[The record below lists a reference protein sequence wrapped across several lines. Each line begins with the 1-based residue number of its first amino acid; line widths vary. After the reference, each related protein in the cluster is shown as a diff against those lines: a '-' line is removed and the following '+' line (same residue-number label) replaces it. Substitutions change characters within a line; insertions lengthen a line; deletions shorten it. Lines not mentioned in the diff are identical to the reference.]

1 MYIVHVHVHVN
12 EDYVEDFKNLT
23 IENAKDSLEEPGI
36 VRFDIVQ
43 EQDDPTKFVLIEVYK
58 TIEDTARHKLTDH
71 YMRWRDAVAYM
82 MENPRTSVKY
92 FNVFPA
98 DEGWE

>member
-1 MYIVHVHVHVN
+1 MYIVHVHVHVD
-12 EDYVEDFKNLT
+12 EDHVEDFKTLT
-23 IENAKDSLEEPGI
+23 IENAKSSLEEPGI

-43 EQDDPTKFVLIEVYK
+43 QQDDPTKFVLIEVYK
-58 TIEDTARHKLTDH
+58 TIEDTAKHKLTDH
-71 YMRWRDAVAYM
+71 YMRWRDAVATM
-82 MENPRTSVKY
+82 MENPRTSVKF